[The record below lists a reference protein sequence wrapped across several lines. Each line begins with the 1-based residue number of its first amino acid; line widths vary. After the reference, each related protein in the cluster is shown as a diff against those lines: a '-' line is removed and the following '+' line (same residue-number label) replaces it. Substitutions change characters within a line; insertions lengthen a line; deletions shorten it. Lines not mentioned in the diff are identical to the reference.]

1 MAKGSESSPP
11 AKNEITRQLEQMLAS
26 PDYHATTQQTALLK
40 FIVNLALDGKAREI
54 TDETVATE
62 VFGRGPDYDPG
73 TDPIVSIQTEMLR
86 RSIFRYN
93 QTTGKDDPIL
103 IDIPPGTCVP
113 TFKTRKLKGS

>member
-1 MAKGSESSPP
+1 MVKDSESPPP
-11 AKNEITRQLEQMLAS
+11 AKDDITRQLEQMLAS
-26 PDYHATTQQTALLK
+26 PDYHASTQQTALLK
-40 FIVNLALDGKAREI
+40 FIINRTLDGKAREI

-73 TDPIVSIQTEMLR
+73 TDPIVSIQTDMLR

-93 QTTGKDDPIL
+93 ETAGKDDPVL